1 MTLDEAIALIGGLCS
16 HENERADAGTLV
28 CALLDTLLDG
38 RNSLTA
44 DARNALLYVITQ
56 LHFAGEDGGHL
67 NAGPLLRGMRDE
79 CADAYVQA
87 IERK

>member
-1 MTLDEAIALIGGLCS
+1 MKLDEAITLIGGMCA
-16 HENERADAGTLV
+16 HESERSDAGTLI

-38 RNSLTA
+38 KNVLTA
-44 DARNALLYVITQ
+44 DARNALLFVICQ
-56 LHFAGEDGGHL
+56 LHFAGADGHL